1 MASTFGQDKPRLA
14 SVKSGAGGSFGQT
27 PPLLATEIDPVAPEP
42 EEQAEQE
49 KIEPSLPILP
59 TLPKRVIVDETVEK
73 AVTVR
78 HSTVVFRPGQVI
90 IDPFLLAIANE
101 NGVHLI
107 EK

>member
-1 MASTFGQDKPRLA
+1 MASTFGQDKPKLA
-14 SVKSGAGGSFGQT
+14 SVKGGAGGSFGQT
-27 PPLLATEIDPVAPEP
+27 PPILAMESDPAALEP
-42 EEQAEQE
+42 EEQVEQE
-49 KIEPSLPILP
+49 KVDPLPVLP

-90 IDPFLLAIANE
+90 IDPFLLAIANK